1 MRRMRY
7 SPYDELQGR
16 PNIVVDGYPAA
27 GTVLTLS
34 HWRGSGSPEE
44 LAADLSTQIAFR
56 YLDRPDLRVDAEL
69 VSNNHFDEDGLCGIY
84 AVLNPSE
91 ALVRRALLEDVASA
105 GDFGT
110 FRDRTAARIA
120 FALGAYADED
130 RSPLGA
136 EVFAAPYPKQ
146 SAALYNELLV
156 RLPEM
161 LDAPDRFR
169 ALWDEADARL
179 ERDEERVRSGAIRIE
194 ERPEIDLAIVTVPE
208 GPENDEDP
216 GTVEGGEWSGGCHPF
231 AIHNAT
237 ERHRVLI
244 VSGRRYLLRFRYET
258 WVRYISRPTMPRV
271 DLTPLAA
278 TLTERETVG
287 RWTFDDIENITPS
300 LHLSGADS
308 SEVPPEDFVNAVAG
322 FLGAA

>member
-1 MRRMRY
+1 VRY
-7 SPYDELQGR
+7 APYDELTGR
-16 PNIVVDGYPAA
+16 PNIVVDGYPAE

-56 YLDRPDLRVDAEL
+56 YLDRPDLRVEAEL

-84 AVLNPSE
+84 AVLNPEE
-91 ALVRRALLEDVASA
+91 ALARRALLEDVAAA

-110 FRDRTAARIA
+110 FRDRAAARIA

-130 RSPLGA
+130 RSPLAA

-146 SAALYNELLV
+146 SAALYSELLE
-156 RLPEM
+156 RLPEL
-161 LDAPDRFR
+161 LDDPDRFR
-169 ALWDEADARL
+169 ALWEDADARL
-179 ERDEERVRSGAIRIE
+179 QRDGERIASGEIRIE

-208 GPENDEDP
+208 GSDDEDP

-237 ERHRVLI
+237 ERHRILI
-244 VSGRRYLLRFRYET
+244 VSGRRYLLRYRYET
-258 WVRYISRPTMPRV
+258 WVRYVSRRTMPRV

-278 TLTERETVG
+278 TLTERETRG

-300 LHLSGADS
+300 LRLSGADS
-308 SEVPPEDFVNAVAG
+308 SDVGPEEFVKAAVG
-322 FLGAA
+322 FLAASA